1 MAKPE
6 ATPEE
11 LSSPKKEKTS
21 SWVKENTRNQMAV
34 ISTEEKIMNIFS
46 LESKESVEFKN
57 KMVKYFKFYTW
68 IQ

>member
-34 ISTEEKIMNIFS
+34 ISTEEKIMRKKAENEEII
-46 LESKESVEFKN
+46 V
-57 KMVKYFKFYTW
+57 KMLT
-68 IQ
+68 